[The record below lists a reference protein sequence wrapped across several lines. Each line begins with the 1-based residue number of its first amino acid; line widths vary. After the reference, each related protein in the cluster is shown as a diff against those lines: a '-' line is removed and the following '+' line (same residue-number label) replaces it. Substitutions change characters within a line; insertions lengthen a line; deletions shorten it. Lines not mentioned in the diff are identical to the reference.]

1 MTHEQHNMHSRSNL
15 FGILDMIGHPS
26 CPVSLT
32 NQFLQYINSK
42 GSQNIRAK
50 DARKGGKRKEERK
63 RRQSLNIEIIIRFFE
78 GCWHLLR
85 ER

>member
-1 MTHEQHNMHSRSNL
+1 MNNITCTLGPVVQP
-15 FGILDMIGHPS
+15 IWDTGHDRTPIMS
-26 CPVSLT
+26 SMPNESSLPHK
-32 NQFLQYINSK
+32 FK

-63 RRQSLNIEIIIRFFE
+63 RRQLFNTEIFIRFFE